1 MKTRIVHGLLVG
13 LLTALF
19 PALACA
25 QMSGA
30 YLSQFSPGDPQA
42 AAGGTD
48 PVYILVVEKGAST
61 LATVNSSYTHP
72 QAGWTAQV
80 WSYAIV
86 ATTALQT
93 GATTQIVD
101 SFGVCDNTVR
111 ATYQGG
117 NIVVESL
124 ATSQK
129 ANVVNPLGIDCA
141 DIYPVP
147 LTRTFTPVF

>member
-25 QMSGA
+25 QMSGV

-42 AAGGTD
+42 GVGGTD
-48 PVYILVVEKGAST
+48 PVFIVVVEKGAAT

-129 ANVVNPLGIDCA
+129 AGVVNSLGIDCA

-147 LTRTFTPVF
+147 LTRTFIPIF